1 MKQNFSYEMECIKEH
16 WKQIVASLTDEERAR
31 LGDMMLESGV

>member
-1 MKQNFSYEMECIKEH
+1 MKQDFSYEMKCIKKN